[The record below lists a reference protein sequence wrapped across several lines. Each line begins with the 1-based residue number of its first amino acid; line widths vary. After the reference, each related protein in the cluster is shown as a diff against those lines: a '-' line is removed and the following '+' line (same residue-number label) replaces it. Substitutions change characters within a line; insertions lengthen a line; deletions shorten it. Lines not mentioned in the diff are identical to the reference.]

1 MLKLVKGDIEFE
13 LFEVPNSEFAVTH
26 EVPYEMPHIKATKM
40 YPSPNMIRTNTY
52 VYKSI
57 VIGGK
62 YYAFKLI
69 GENIKN

>member
-26 EVPYEMPHIKATKM
+26 EVPYEMPH
-40 YPSPNMIRTNTY
+40 YLSLNRVNTY